1 MRSEVKFHPLCPE
14 TYPKVCRVTNA
25 QKNASFCKMTVI
37 HKSSNLQS
45 LIGESDKDLF
55 HSLTE
60 LLVQTKA
67 MTLLLAGQNFVIAG
81 DEGGYCEFWKLQ
93 THQTFYQG
101 DEMNK
106 IALSG
111 SFRQPQL
118 ATVVGL
124 CNLKFESALLLRV
137 YI

>member
-1 MRSEVKFHPLCPE
+1 MESDVKFHPLCPE

-25 QKNASFCKMTVI
+25 QKNASFCKMTVM

-55 HSLTE
+55 HSLAV

-101 DEMNK
+101 M
-106 IALSG
+106 
-111 SFRQPQL
+111 R
-118 ATVVGL
+118 
-124 CNLKFESALLLRV
+124 
-137 YI
+137 